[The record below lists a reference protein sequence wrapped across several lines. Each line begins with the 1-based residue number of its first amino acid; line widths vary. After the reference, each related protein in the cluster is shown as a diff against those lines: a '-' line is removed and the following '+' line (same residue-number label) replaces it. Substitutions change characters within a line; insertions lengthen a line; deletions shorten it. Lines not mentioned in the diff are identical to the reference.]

1 MSQYRFNPFTKKLDQ
16 VDNVIGPPGTV
27 TSLKGNDGVEV
38 GPDGSGVINLVG
50 AAGGG
55 ILVTGNPETNTE
67 TISLPGGGFTWVV
80 QSTDFT
86 AVKGFGYLI
95 TGAGVRQVQMP
106 ASPLVGDTFIVADI
120 GGNFFKLNQ
129 NAGDSIQL
137 GIDLTTVTTGSITS
151 TKKGDTLMLVC
162 WASGPGASWIALQP
176 VGNFTVV

>member
-1 MSQYRFNPFTKKLDQ
+1 
-16 VDNVIGPPGTV
+16 
-27 TSLKGNDGVEV
+27 
-38 GPDGSGVINLVG
+38 
-50 AAGGG
+50 
-55 ILVTGNPETNTE
+55 
-67 TISLPGGGFTWVV
+67 
-80 QSTDFT
+80 
-86 AVKGFGYLI
+86 
-95 TGAGVRQVQMP
+95 MP

-120 GGNFFKLNQ
+120 GGNFFQLNQ